1 MVKDY
6 EPFKLG
12 VNPMGA
18 GETVKMAIMSD
29 LLQLKNKGLSL
40 DLSFTTC
47 LNVYHDMNKEHF
59 LSL

>member
-6 EPFKLG
+6 KSFELG

-18 GETVKMAIMSD
+18 GETVKQAIMYD
-29 LLQLKNKGLSL
+29 LLQLKNTGLSL

-47 LNVYHDMNKEHF
+47 LNVYHDRNKEHF
-59 LSL
+59 LNL